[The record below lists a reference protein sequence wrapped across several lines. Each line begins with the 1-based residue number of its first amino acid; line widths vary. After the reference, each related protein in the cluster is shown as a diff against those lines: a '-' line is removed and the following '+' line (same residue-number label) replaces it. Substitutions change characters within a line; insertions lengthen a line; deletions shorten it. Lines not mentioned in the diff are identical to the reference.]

1 MQREWRTVLLQPLV
15 ATEKDFVEVSVTEA
29 MEVAAGDAAVVAGDA
44 AVAAAR
50 RTRSGSP

>member
-1 MQREWRTVLLQPLV
+1 MLLQPLV

-29 MEVAAGDAAVVAGDA
+29 MEVAAGDAAV
-44 AVAAAR
+44 AAAR